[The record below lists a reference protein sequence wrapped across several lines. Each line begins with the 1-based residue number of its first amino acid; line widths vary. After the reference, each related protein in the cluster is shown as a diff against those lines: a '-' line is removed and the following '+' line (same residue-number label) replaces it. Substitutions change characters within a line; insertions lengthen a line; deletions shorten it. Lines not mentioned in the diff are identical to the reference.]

1 MKKDSELL
9 VKCNKSVKKEFI
21 ELCKE
26 NDTSAS
32 REIRHFMQKYVRENS
47 NQES

>member
-1 MKKDSELL
+1 MKKDSEFLI
-9 VKCNKSVKKEFI
+9 KCNKEVKKTFI
-21 ELCKE
+21 SLCKE

-32 REIRHFMQKYVRENS
+32 REIRHFMQKYIKKNS